1 MAKKLP
7 TKKTAENVL
16 KKLLSAK
23 DLQVLTKQAK
33 VVLMVG
39 MPGSGKSTIS
49 QLLAS
54 AYGFWRFSS
63 DQIRMDELFPDQ
75 EHRQAS
81 QHDQV
86 MLARYQVYAELARRV
101 ADAVKRGQRVVVDS
115 TNLDDKR
122 DMIMKALLEVT
133 QPESIA
139 MVCVKTPEEIMKGRF
154 TWEGAEAAQKW
165 LSVYD
170 FWRTYLSEGKASYPK
185 QKDYPGTHIST
196 VKRYD
201 LETFDWI
208 TEIGVIVWDV
218 DRTLYPPNK
227 NISVAIQ
234 SVIMGEMQ
242 KKFAVDLIRAQE
254 MFKEQQQKIGSSTL
268 TLDHFGFD
276 GRDLIDRAF
285 REIDLESHLKPDA
298 KLKKLFQSLPQFHHV
313 ILSNATLKT
322 TERKLKA
329 LGLPLKLFS
338 EIYATY
344 ELPVIKPD
352 PHVFQHVIR
361 QTNFAPHQHLMVG
374 DELRT
379 DILPAKAAGMRAARI
394 GEPNEAA
401 DISFETVY
409 GVGRLFGV
417 EIEKGTH
424 GKKRNAD

>member
-16 KKLLSAK
+16 KKLLSAR

-49 QLLAS
+49 QLMAS

-63 DQIRMDELFPDQ
+63 DQIRMEELFPDQ

-86 MLARYQVYAELARRV
+86 MLARYQVYQELARRV
-101 ADAVKRGQRVVVDS
+101 ADAVRRGQRVVVDS

-122 DMIMKALLEVT
+122 DLIMKALLEVT
-133 QPESIA
+133 QPENIA

-154 TWEGAEAAQKW
+154 SWEGSEAAQKW
-165 LSVYD
+165 LSVYE
-170 FWRTYLSEGKASYPK
+170 FWQNYLQEGKASYPK

-218 DRTLYPPNK
+218 DRTLYPPNP
-227 NISVAIQ
+227 NITTAIQ
-234 SVIMGEMQ
+234 NLIMSELQ
-242 KKFAVDLIRAQE
+242 KKFDWTLIEAQKN
-254 MFKEQQQKIGSSTL
+254 FKEKHQQLRSTTL
-268 TLDHFGFD
+268 TLDNLGFD
-276 GRDLIDRAF
+276 GRELIDRAF
-285 REIDLESHLKPDA
+285 REIDLEAHLKPDV

-374 DELRT
+374 DELNT

-401 DISFETVY
+401 DISFQNVY

-417 EIEKGTH
+417 EIEKVRAT
-424 GKKRNAD
+424 KTRK

>member
-16 KKLLSAK
+16 KKLFSAS
-23 DLQVLTKQAK
+23 DLQIITKKTQ

-49 QLLAS
+49 QLLSS

-63 DQIRMDELFPDQ
+63 DQIRMEELFPGQ
-75 EHRQAS
+75 EHRVAS

-86 MLARYQVYAELARRV
+86 MLARHQVYQELARRV
-101 ADAVKRGQRVVVDS
+101 AAAVQKGQRVVVDS

-122 DMIMKALLEVT
+122 DMIMRALLEVT
-133 QPESIA
+133 QPEAIA
-139 MVCVKTPEEIMKGRF
+139 LVCVKTPEEIMKGRF
-154 TWEGAEAAQKW
+154 QWEGEDAAQKW

-170 FWRTYLSEGKASYPK
+170 YWRNYLAEGKASYPK
-185 QKDYPGTHIST
+185 QKDYPGTHICT

-218 DRTLYPPNK
+218 DRTLYPPND
-227 NISVAIQ
+227 NISAAIQ
-234 SVIMGEMQ
+234 DVIMSEMQ
-242 KKFAVDLIRAQE
+242 KKFGWTLQEAQE
-254 MFKEQQQKIGSSTL
+254 KFHEQHQKIRSTTL
-268 TLDHFGFD
+268 TLDHYGFD
-276 GRDLIDRAF
+276 GRALIDRAF
-285 REIDLESHLKPDA
+285 NEINLEEHLLPDA
-298 KLKKLFQSLPQFHHV
+298 KLKKLFQSLSQFHHV
-313 ILSNATLKT
+313 ILTNATLKT

-329 LGLPLKLFS
+329 LGLPLKVFS

-374 DELRT
+374 DELHT
-379 DILPAKAAGMRAARI
+379 DITPAKAAGMRAARI
-394 GEPNEAA
+394 GEPTPVA
-401 DISFETVY
+401 DITFENVY
-409 GVGRLFGV
+409 RVGRLFGV
-417 EIEKGTH
+417 EIK
-424 GKKRNAD
+424 

>member
-7 TKKTAENVL
+7 TKTTAENVL
-16 KKLLSAK
+16 KKLLSGK
-23 DLQVLTKQAK
+23 DLAVLLKEAK

-49 QLLAS
+49 ELLAS

-86 MLARYQVYAELARRV
+86 MLARYQVYQELARRV
-101 ADAVKRGQRVVVDS
+101 AQAVARGQRVVVDS

-122 DMIMKALLEVT
+122 DMIINALLEVT
-133 QPESIA
+133 TPESIA
-139 MVCVKTPEEIMKGRF
+139 MVCVKTPEEIMKSRF
-154 TWEGAEAAQKW
+154 NWEGTESAQKW
-165 LSVYD
+165 LSVYEY
-170 FWRTYLSEGKASYPK
+170 WKKYLQEGKASYP
-185 QKDYPGTHIST
+185 QVKDYPGMHISE

-208 TEIGVIVWDV
+208 AEIGVIVWDV
-218 DRTLYPPNK
+218 DRTLYK
-227 NISVAIQ
+227 SVPEITTAIQ
-234 SVIMGEMQ
+234 NVIHTEMM
-242 KKFAVDLIRAQE
+242 KKFGGTLEEVRVAFQE
-254 MFKEQQQKIGSSTL
+254 QYQKVRSTTL
-268 TLDHFGFD
+268 TLDSLGFD
-276 GRDLIDRAF
+276 GRAVIDRAF
-285 REIDLESHLKPDA
+285 QEIDLETHLKPDPL
-298 KLKKLFQSLPQFHHV
+298 LKKLIQSLPQFHHV
-313 ILSNATLKT
+313 ILTNATLAS

-329 LGLPLKLFS
+329 LGLPVKLFS

-352 PHVFQHVIR
+352 PQVFQHVIR

-374 DELRT
+374 DEPNT
-379 DILPAKAAGMRAARI
+379 DIVPAKAAGMRTARI
-394 GEPNEAA
+394 GVPTEAA
-401 DISFETVY
+401 DISFESVY

-417 EIEKGTH
+417 ELEKS
-424 GKKRNAD
+424 KR

>member
-1 MAKKLP
+1 M
-7 TKKTAENVL
+7 E
-16 KKLLSAK
+16 
-23 DLQVLTKQAK
+23 
-33 VVLMVG
+33 
-39 MPGSGKSTIS
+39 
-49 QLLAS
+49 
-54 AYGFWRFSS
+54 
-63 DQIRMDELFPDQ
+63 ELFPDQ

-86 MLARYQVYAELARRV
+86 MLARYQVYKELANRV

-122 DMIMKALLEVT
+122 DMIMQALLEVT
-133 QPESIA
+133 KPEAIA

-154 TWEGAEAAQKW
+154 AWEGEESAQKW

-170 FWRTYLSEGKASYPK
+170 FWRTYLSEGKASYPR
-185 QKDYPGTHIST
+185 QKDYPGTHICS

-218 DRTLYPPNK
+218 DRTLYPPNP
-227 NISVAIQ
+227 NISAAIQ
-234 SVIMGEMQ
+234 ELIMSEMQ
-242 KKFAVDLIRAQE
+242 QKFSWTRAEAQDRFHQE
-254 MFKEQQQKIGSSTL
+254 HQKLKSTTL

-276 GRDLIDRAF
+276 GRGLIDRAF
-285 REIDLESHLKPDA
+285 REIDLETHLRPDA

-313 ILSNATLKT
+313 ILSNATLPT

-352 PHVFQHVIR
+352 PRVFQHVIR

-374 DELRT
+374 DEVNT
-379 DILPAKAAGMRAARI
+379 DILPSKAAGMRAARI
-394 GEPNEAA
+394 GAPNEAA

>member
-23 DLQVLTKQAK
+23 DHQVLTKQAK

-75 EHRQAS
+75 AHRNAS
-81 QHDQV
+81 EHDQV
-86 MLARYQVYAELARRV
+86 MLARYQVYKELARRV

-122 DMIMKALLEVT
+122 DLIMQALLEVT

-154 TWEGAEAAQKW
+154 AWEGADAAKEW
-165 LSVYD
+165 LSVYEYWQKY
-170 FWRTYLSEGKASYPK
+170 FAEGKASYPK
-185 QKDYPGTHIST
+185 QKDYPGTHVCT

-218 DRTLYPPNK
+218 DRTLYPPNV
-227 NISVAIQ
+227 NISAAIQ
-234 SVIMGEMQ
+234 SLIMSELMSKFSWTLAEAQ
-242 KKFAVDLIRAQE
+242 KNFHDQHQL
-254 MFKEQQQKIGSSTL
+254 FKSSTL

-276 GRDLIDRAF
+276 GRGLIDRAF
-285 REIDLESHLKPDA
+285 CEIDLETHLHQDA

-374 DELRT
+374 DELNT
-379 DILPAKAAGMRAARI
+379 DILPAKVAGMRAARV
-394 GEPNEAA
+394 GAPNEAA

-417 EIEKGTH
+417 EI
-424 GKKRNAD
+424 R